1 MPPKPPATHN
11 FMSTKIDILHPVF
24 IKWFKST
31 FPQCKNVVVIDDEN
45 TLFATV
51 NGRRVCY
58 KHLINDVLV
67 GLKRLKPKVV
77 TVMYSNR
84 MIEDM
89 NIDRQLFPDVFSQF
103 DLIISADNFTQPLLK
118 SFCEQRALKGQPF
131 LLQLRRVSKPVS
143 EIFDDLPVVLIDDEV
158 GSDWLAVKEGLHG
171 IKTYTYK
178 QDKPEN
184 SKLMLKKL
192 VRQITSQ

>member
-1 MPPKPPATHN
+1 MAQKPSTTHN

-24 IKWFKST
+24 GQWFTSR

-45 TLFATV
+45 TLFATI

-58 KHLINDVLV
+58 KHLINDVLI
-67 GLKRLKPKVV
+67 GLQRLKPKVV

-84 MIEDM
+84 LIEEM
-89 NIDRQLFPDVFSQF
+89 SIDRQLFPDVFNQF
-103 DLIISADNFTQPLLK
+103 DLIITGDNFTQPLLK
-118 SFCEQRALKGQPF
+118 QFCQQKALRGQPF

-143 EIFDDLPVVLIDDEV
+143 EIFADMPVVLIDDEV
-158 GSDWLAVKEGLHG
+158 GSDWLAVKPGLHG
-171 IKTYTYK
+171 IKTYNYK

-192 VRQITSQ
+192 VKQITAQ